1 MLGTVRNCRTPSVE
15 GVNVQIAGSG
25 LQPLLTQ
32 AAGPAPGVRE
42 VQREVADRSAMST
55 TAGQAAVSV
64 HISAAGRVAA
74 AVMGTAGLS
83 ATARAQGTAQALS
96 AEGHS
101 STRVNLAPQAQAI
114 RRIVEQM
121 TGKQIGVFNS
131 VDLGPLVQTAG
142 GGQAAAQLS
151 SAASEN
157 AAAAALASQLGA
169 LLQFSATGMVTAQDG
184 ARIGFTVLM
193 ELADKAMSVHSLR
206 VRINHLGMAPPE
218 VSYAG
223 PSSDLAG
230 HAFTFDLGSAAGDD
244 GEGPQIFG
252 GGVVAFEVTTE
263 VAAAP
268 AQAAGGDT
276 TAAG

>member
-1 MLGTVRNCRTPSVE
+1 M
-15 GVNVQIAGSG
+15 QIAGSG

-42 VQREVADRSAMST
+42 VQREVADRSTMST

-131 VDLGPLVQTAG
+131 VDLGPLVQIA
-142 GGQAAAQLS
+142 GGQAAAQAT
-151 SAASEN
+151 SAASDSAA
-157 AAAAALASQLGA
+157 AAAAALASQIGA
-169 LLQFSATGMVTAQDG
+169 LLQFSASGMVTAQDG

-193 ELADKAMSVHSLR
+193 ELADKAMSVQSLK
-206 VRINHLGMAPPE
+206 VRINHLGMPSPE

-230 HAFTFDLGSAAGDD
+230 HAFTFDLGSAAAGDD

-252 GGVVAFEVTTE
+252 GGVVAFEAAEASATAASVTDSS
-263 VAAAP
+263 AAA
-268 AQAAGGDT
+268 
-276 TAAG
+276 

>member
-1 MLGTVRNCRTPSVE
+1 M
-15 GVNVQIAGSG
+15 QIAGSS

-42 VQREVADRSAMST
+42 AQRSLDQRSAMAT

-74 AVMGTAGLS
+74 AVMGTAGLA

-96 AEGHS
+96 ADGHGS
-101 STRVNLAPQAQAI
+101 SHVTLAPQSQAI

-142 GGQAAAQLS
+142 GGGGGNQAPTPGES
-151 SAASEN
+151 
-157 AAAAALASQLGA
+157 AAAAAVLAQINA
-169 LLQFSATGMVTAQDG
+169 LLQFSASGMVTAQDG

-193 ELADKAMSVHSLR
+193 ELEEQAMSVHSLK
-206 VRINHLGMAPPE
+206 VRINHLGMATPE

-223 PSSDLAG
+223 PASELAG
-230 HAFTFDLGSAAGDD
+230 HAFSFDLGTAATEVQD
-244 GEGPQIFG
+244 GPQIFG
-252 GGVVAFEVTTE
+252 TGVVAFEEAVTAT
-263 VAAAP
+263 
-268 AQAAGGDT
+268 QAARSDGT
-276 TAAG
+276 SAA

>member
-1 MLGTVRNCRTPSVE
+1 
-15 GVNVQIAGSG
+15 VNVQIAGSG

-42 VQREVADRSAMST
+42 VQREVADRSTMST

-74 AVMGTAGLS
+74 AVMGTAGLA

-121 TGKQIGVFNS
+121 TGKQIGVFTS
-131 VDLGPLVQTAG
+131 VDLGPLVQVAG
-142 GGQAAAQLS
+142 GGQAAAQAT
-151 SAASEN
+151 SAASDSA
-157 AAAAALASQLGA
+157 AAAAALASQIGA
-169 LLQFSATGMVTAQDG
+169 LLQFSASGMVTAQDG

-193 ELADKAMSVHSLR
+193 ELADKAMSVQSLK
-206 VRINHLGMAPPE
+206 VRINHLGMPSPE

-230 HAFTFDLGSAAGDD
+230 HAFTFDLGSAAGED

-252 GGVVAFEVTTE
+252 GGVVAFEAAEASATAASATDSS
-263 VAAAP
+263 AAA
-268 AQAAGGDT
+268 
-276 TAAG
+276 

>member
-1 MLGTVRNCRTPSVE
+1 
-15 GVNVQIAGSG
+15 VNVQIAGSG

-42 VQREVADRSAMST
+42 VQREVADRSAIST

-96 AEGHS
+96 AESHS

-142 GGQAAAQLS
+142 GQAAAQLP

-157 AAAAALASQLGA
+157 AAAAAVASQLGA

-263 VAAAP
+263 AAAAP

-276 TAAG
+276 TAAS